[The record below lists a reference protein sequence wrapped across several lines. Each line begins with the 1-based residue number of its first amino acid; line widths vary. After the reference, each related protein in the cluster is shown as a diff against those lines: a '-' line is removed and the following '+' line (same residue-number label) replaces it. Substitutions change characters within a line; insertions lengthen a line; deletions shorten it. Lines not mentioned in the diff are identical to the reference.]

1 MPEEIEKEE
10 NIIKKVCREYSL
22 TYKKLAEELGYSES
36 SIRNLALKNNHD
48 ITINVR
54 KSVELYVKNRE
65 LENKIEEFMMLKKL
79 LISFFKA

>member
-1 MPEEIEKEE
+1 VSEEIEKEE
-10 NIIKKVCREYSL
+10 NIIKKVCREYNL